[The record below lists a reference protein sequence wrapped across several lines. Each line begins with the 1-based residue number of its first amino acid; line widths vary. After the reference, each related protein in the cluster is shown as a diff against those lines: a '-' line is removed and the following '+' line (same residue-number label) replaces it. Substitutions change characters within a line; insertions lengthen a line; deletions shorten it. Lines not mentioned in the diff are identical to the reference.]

1 MPEYFFYCRDKPGT
15 GELRMQLVEA
25 HWSFMD
31 DYADGM
37 IARGPTLTEDGLTA
51 TGSLHIVDLPDAAAA
66 RVFAFEEPNFK
77 AGVYAEVLIRRWRN
91 LLGRT
96 MWEFPGSDD
105 ASRFLV
111 ITAETDAEAERRLLA
126 EHEARL
132 IVYGEL
138 SSPTTARSASEAR
151 SRSRPHR
158 AARSRRCF
166 RIPSAASRFI
176 PGASAGGP
184 SATEPRRWTP
194 AMSVRRVR

>member
-1 MPEYFFYCRDKPGT
+1 VPEYFFYCRDKPGT
-15 GELRMQLVEA
+15 GELRMQLLEA

-37 IARGPTLTEDGLTA
+37 IARGPTLTEDGLGA

-66 RVFAFEEPNFK
+66 QVFAFEEPNFK

-111 ITAETDAEAERRLLA
+111 IAAETDSETERRLLA

-138 SSPTTARSASEAR
+138 FSDDGSKLVGSALALEAATR
-151 SRSRPHR
+151 DEVEALLPDSLGRIEILPWRFGGRPV
-158 AARSRRCF
+158 S
-166 RIPSAASRFI
+166 
-176 PGASAGGP
+176 G
-184 SATEPRRWTP
+184 
-194 AMSVRRVR
+194 

>member
-1 MPEYFFYCRDKPGT
+1 MPEYFFYCRDNPGT
-15 GELRMQLVEA
+15 GELRMQLLEA

-31 DYADGM
+31 DYADEM
-37 IARGPTLTEDGLTA
+37 IARGPTLMEDGLTA

-105 ASRFLV
+105 ASRYLV
-111 ITAETDAEAERRLLA
+111 ITAETDAETERRLLA
-126 EHEARL
+126 EHETRL

-138 SSPTTARSASEAR
+138 SSDDGSERVGSALALE
-151 SRSRPHR
+151 
-158 AARSRRCF
+158 
-166 RIPSAASRFI
+166 AASRGEVEALLPDSLGRLEIHPWRF
-176 PGASAGGP
+176 GGRP
-184 SATEPRRWTP
+184 VSD
-194 AMSVRRVR
+194 

>member
-37 IARGPTLTEDGLTA
+37 IARGPTLMEDGLTA

-111 ITAETDAEAERRLLA
+111 ITAETDAETERRLLA

-132 IVYGEL
+132 IVYGVL
-138 SSPTTARSASEAR
+138 CSDDGSKRVGSALALE
-151 SRSRPHR
+151 
-158 AARSRRCF
+158 
-166 RIPSAASRFI
+166 AASRGEVEALLPDSLGRIEIHPWRF
-176 PGASAGGP
+176 GGRP
-184 SATEPRRWTP
+184 VSG
-194 AMSVRRVR
+194 

>member
-1 MPEYFFYCRDKPGT
+1 VPEYFFYCRDKPGT
-15 GELRMQLVEA
+15 GELRMQLLEA

-37 IARGPTLTEDGLTA
+37 IARGPTLTEDGLAA
-51 TGSLHIVDLPDAAAA
+51 TGSLHVVELPDAAAA
-66 RVFAFEEPNFK
+66 RVFAFEEPNFM

-111 ITAETDAEAERRLLA
+111 ITSETDTEAERRLLA

-132 IVYGEL
+132 IVFGEL
-138 SSPTTARSASEAR
+138 SSDDGSQRVGSALALEAG
-151 SRSRPHR
+151 SRGEVQALLPDSFGRVEIHLW
-158 AARSRRCF
+158 SFGGRR
-166 RIPSAASRFI
+166 
-176 PGASAGGP
+176 
-184 SATEPRRWTP
+184 
-194 AMSVRRVR
+194 